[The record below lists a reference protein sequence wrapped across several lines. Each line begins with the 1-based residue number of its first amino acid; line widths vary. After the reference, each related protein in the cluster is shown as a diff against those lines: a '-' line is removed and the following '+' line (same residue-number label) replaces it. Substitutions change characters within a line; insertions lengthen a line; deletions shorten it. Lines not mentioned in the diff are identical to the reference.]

1 MKICVVIFALSLIKT
16 ELFAAPSTPRVVPKE
31 TTSFSP
37 RGIIQTVYFD
47 NSTTLLTL
55 NCSCTNE
62 LIQWIAN
69 GVICIT
75 FLNSA
80 VFHQRNNSL
89 CGNTTLHTL
98 TLTPPFAELQYFC
111 IGVGKGPSCW
121 HRSFLKKAVPSTIS
135 SASAPN
141 NSTSLNFTRSAYL
154 TTHTS
159 WQPVVTLTA
168 LILLVL
174 FNFVLIEY
182 LVSL

>member
-16 ELFAAPSTPRVVPKE
+16 ELFAAPSTPRVVPQE

-37 RGIIQTVYFD
+37 YRGIIQTVYFD

-55 NCSCTNE
+55 NCSCSNE
-62 LIQWIAN
+62 LTQWIAN
-69 GVICIT
+69 GTICIT
-75 FLNSA
+75 FLNSE

-111 IGVGKGPSCW
+111 IGVGKGPSCC
-121 HRSFLKKAVPSTIS
+121 SFLKKAVPPTIS

-141 NSTSLNFTRSAYL
+141 NSTSLNFTLSAYL